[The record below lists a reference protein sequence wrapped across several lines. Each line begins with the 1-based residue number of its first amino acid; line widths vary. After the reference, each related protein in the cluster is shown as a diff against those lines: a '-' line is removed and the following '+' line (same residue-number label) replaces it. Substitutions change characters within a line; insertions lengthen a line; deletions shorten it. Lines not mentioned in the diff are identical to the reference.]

1 MGPIKKI
8 MVAVDFSEYSE
19 PTLRY
24 AAYLSQAVKAALV
37 VVNVIN
43 QRDVEAIRKVEG
55 EVEGVGLTVD
65 KYIALQKADREA
77 ATDRLLVEA
86 GCLDLRIEKVFRLG
100 IPWVELLE
108 AVKKQQ
114 VDLVVMGSKGRTN
127 IANTLFGS
135 TAEKVFRRCPVPVL
149 SVRGKEHETIVC
161 SQPT

>member
-8 MVAVDFSEYSE
+8 LVGVDFSEYSE

-24 AAYLSQAVKAALV
+24 AAYLAQAVKATLV
-37 VVNVIN
+37 VVNVLN
-43 QRDVEAIRKVEG
+43 QRDVETIRKVEAEG
-55 EVEGVGLTVD
+55 IGVTVEN
-65 KYIALQKADREA
+65 YIALQKADREA
-77 ATDRLLVEA
+77 ATNRLLEEI
-86 GCLDLRIEKVFRLG
+86 GCLDLEIEKVFRLG

-108 AVKKQQ
+108 AVRKHQ

-135 TAEKVFRRCPVPVL
+135 TAEKVFRRCAVPVL

-161 SQPT
+161 SRPT